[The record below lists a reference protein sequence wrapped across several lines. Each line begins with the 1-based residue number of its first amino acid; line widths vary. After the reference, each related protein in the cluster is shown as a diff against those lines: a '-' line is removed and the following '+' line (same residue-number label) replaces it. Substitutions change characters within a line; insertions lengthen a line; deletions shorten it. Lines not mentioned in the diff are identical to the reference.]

1 MFGGERG
8 ETKGSREVL
17 RSSKDYSTSGKPCP
31 NRMEKE
37 PLEKE
42 RLKMKMLEMEG
53 IRMGA
58 GRSRRI
64 EMGTQENTLVWED
77 TTYRIKE
84 RVGVETDIWR
94 WGTCLQSSRG
104 CSRQCLL
111 AAGGAGVGTGGGREW
126 SGTATAQQTM
136 RKGEDKKS

>member
-1 MFGGERG
+1 
-8 ETKGSREVL
+8 
-17 RSSKDYSTSGKPCP
+17 
-31 NRMEKE
+31 MEKE

-84 RVGVETDIWR
+84 ERVGVETDIWR
-94 WGTCLQSSRG
+94 WGTCLQSSGMQHAMSSNFWR
-104 CSRQCLL
+104 CRS
-111 AAGGAGVGTGGGREW
+111 GGRRRERMVW
-126 SGTATAQQTM
+126 NSYCSADNEERRG
-136 RKGEDKKS
+136 